1 MIRGAGQGNA
11 LTNAALEAALRSLQ
25 ANAQRVEGASAEIAA
40 LDAQP
45 SGAPAFTDVLQ
56 AGVRQADQA
65 ARTSEVLPLDML
77 AGKVGD
83 FHEVAATLKQ
93 SELMFK
99 FSLEVRN
106 KLIEAY
112 RETMRM
118 TV

>member
-1 MIRGAGQGNA
+1 MIRGVGQDSA
-11 LTNAALEAALRSLQ
+11 LAKAAIEAALRSVQ
-25 ANAQRVEGASAEIAA
+25 SGAQRVDRAVESSGLVEPQGASGPSFARA
-40 LDAQP
+40 LEQGVAQ
-45 SGAPAFTDVLQ
+45 V
-56 AGVRQADQA
+56 DQA
-65 ARTSEVLPLDML
+65 ARASEQLPLDML

-118 TV
+118 SV

>member
-1 MIRGAGQGNA
+1 MIRGVGQESA
-11 LTNAALEAALRSLQ
+11 LAKAAIEAALRSVQ
-25 ANAQRVEGASAEIAA
+25 SGSQRIERSALEVAPLASEAA
-40 LDAQP
+40 
-45 SGAPAFTDVLQ
+45 GAPSFTKALQ
-56 AGVRQADQA
+56 DGVVQADKA
-65 ARTSEVLPLDML
+65 ARASEQLPLDML

-118 TV
+118 SV

>member
-1 MIRGAGQGNA
+1 MIRGVGQDSA
-11 LTNAALEAALRSLQ
+11 LAKAAIEAALRSVQ
-25 ANAQRVEGASAEIAA
+25 SGAQRIDRTVESSGLVESQGGAGPSFTRA
-40 LDAQP
+40 LEQGVAQ
-45 SGAPAFTDVLQ
+45 V
-56 AGVRQADQA
+56 DQA
-65 ARTSEVLPLDML
+65 ARASEQLPLDML

-83 FHEVAATLKQ
+83 FHEVAAQLKQ

-118 TV
+118 SV

>member
-1 MIRGAGQGNA
+1 MIRGLGQDNA
-11 LTNAALEAALRSLQ
+11 LAKAALEAALRSVQ
-25 ANAQRVEGASAEIAA
+25 SSAQRVERQSLEAFS
-40 LDAQP
+40 L
-45 SGAPAFTDVLQ
+45 GAPAPSTPAFTELLQ
-56 AGVRQADQA
+56 EGVAQADKA
-65 ARTSEVLPLDML
+65 ARASEQLPLDLL

-93 SELMFK
+93 SELTFK

>member
-1 MIRGAGQGNA
+1 MIPAIGQDSA
-11 LTNAALEAALRSLQ
+11 LAKAAIEAALRSVQ
-25 ANAQRVEGASAEIAA
+25 
-40 LDAQP
+40 
-45 SGAPAFTDVLQ
+45 SGAARVDSAAEKIGSLEARPSSGPSFSQ
-56 AGVRQADQA
+56 ALHEGLAQADKA
-65 ARTSEVLPLDML
+65 ARAAEELPLDML
-77 AGKVGD
+77 TGKVGD

-93 SELMFK
+93 SELVFK

>member
-1 MIRGAGQGNA
+1 MIRGVGQDSA
-11 LTNAALEAALRSLQ
+11 LAKAAIEAALRTVQSGS
-25 ANAQRVEGASAEIAA
+25 QRVERAAAEVGPLDVGAAKPPGFAE
-40 LDAQP
+40 
-45 SGAPAFTDVLQ
+45 VLKGGVAQ
-56 AGVRQADQA
+56 AGEA
-65 ARTSEVLPLDML
+65 ARASEQLPLDML